1 MPSTT
6 SRAHIDRA
14 KIEPRVAE
22 LLFNGIVEREQSL
35 TVLLGH
41 VVSTANREG
50 AVLRNVTLQPL
61 HGQGTI
67 TVSGKVFAD
76 AMYEGDLM
84 AAAGVKTQIGR
95 ESREKYGEQH
105 AGVIY
110 TKELSREPGQR
121 GFPKAADD
129 GTLNIRYIGHSTG
142 EIVEGPHSGEAD
154 DSVMAYNYRLI
165 LTRDPV
171 NRIMVDK
178 PANYDPAI
186 AKAAAGGGFVPNLP
200 NGKVAWNGGRLIGPQ
215 NDYPAADWPAREA
228 IAKRYLDAM
237 LMRLWW
243 LQNDPEAPAGE
254 REAFAGYG
262 LAADEF
268 RDNHNVPYEIYVR
281 EARRLVGRH
290 VFKEQD
296 NLVAEGIART
306 PVHADSIA
314 ITDWPMDS
322 VACLPRSVPGGNV
335 DGILFLAEQ
344 SRPAQVPYRSILTHE
359 VDNLLVPVAISASH
373 VGWGSIRLEPIWMQ
387 LGESA
392 GHAAALSVKSATT
405 PARLDPDHLVRKLAA
420 SRVMV
425 TFFNDVD
432 VASNDPRVA
441 AAQYFGT
448 KGFFAG
454 YDARLDEPLTEAVR
468 GAWLD
473 GFEKL
478 KQVTLDAAKL
488 AAAVQAAESQD
499 SPATEELRGE
509 ALQRLFAQ
517 LEVPATQTTALE
529 KIDVFEAKTGGYMLY
544 RIPGIVVTAK
554 GTVLAYCEARKSASG
569 DWGTIDILL
578 RRSTDGGRTWGEPH
592 RLADV
597 PGPKQKNPVA
607 LKQKLA
613 TNDEVTYNNC
623 TLFADR
629 AGPVHAL
636 FCLEYARCFYLR
648 SDDDGRTWSKP
659 VEITKAFEAFRSEF
673 DWKVLATGPAHGIQ
687 LRSGRLVVPV
697 WLSTGTGGH
706 AHRPSVT
713 ATIYS
718 DDSGATW
725 HRGDIAVPSTPEWI
739 DPNETV
745 MVELADGRVM
755 LNVRSWSMQHRRLV
769 TTSPDGATGW
779 TKPEFDDALLEPI
792 CMASIVRYSLA
803 GEARGRNRILFAN
816 PHWLE
821 RADGKAQ
828 PGFGRDRK
836 NVSVKLSYDEGQTWP
851 VSKSLEAGF
860 SGYSD
865 LAVLPDGTIL
875 CFYERGSIDG
885 KNNFGT
891 GRLTVARFN
900 LAWLTDGADTEPAVR
915 SPR

>member
-1 MPSTT
+1 M
-6 SRAHIDRA
+6 I
-14 KIEPRVAE
+14 
-22 LLFNGIVEREQSL
+22 
-35 TVLLGH
+35 
-41 VVSTANREG
+41 
-50 AVLRNVTLQPL
+50 
-61 HGQGTI
+61 
-67 TVSGKVFAD
+67 
-76 AMYEGDLM
+76 
-84 AAAGVKTQIGR
+84 
-95 ESREKYGEQH
+95 
-105 AGVIY
+105 
-110 TKELSREPGQR
+110 
-121 GFPKAADD
+121 
-129 GTLNIRYIGHSTG
+129 
-142 EIVEGPHSGEAD
+142 
-154 DSVMAYNYRLI
+154 
-165 LTRDPV
+165 
-171 NRIMVDK
+171 
-178 PANYDPAI
+178 
-186 AKAAAGGGFVPNLP
+186 
-200 NGKVAWNGGRLIGPQ
+200 
-215 NDYPAADWPAREA
+215 
-228 IAKRYLDAM
+228 
-237 LMRLWW
+237 
-243 LQNDPEAPAGE
+243 
-254 REAFAGYG
+254 
-262 LAADEF
+262 
-268 RDNHNVPYEIYVR
+268 
-281 EARRLVGRH
+281 
-290 VFKEQD
+290 
-296 NLVAEGIART
+296 
-306 PVHADSIA
+306 
-314 ITDWPMDS
+314 
-322 VACLPRSVPGGNV
+322 
-335 DGILFLAEQ
+335 
-344 SRPAQVPYRSILTHE
+344 
-359 VDNLLVPVAISASH
+359 
-373 VGWGSIRLEPIWMQ
+373 
-387 LGESA
+387 
-392 GHAAALSVKSATT
+392 T
-405 PARLDPDHLVRKLAA
+405 PAKLDPDHLVRKLAA

-718 DDSGATW
+718 DDSGSTW
-725 HRGDIAVPSTPEWI
+725 HRGDIAVPSTPEWV

-745 MVELADGRVM
+745 VVELADGRVM
-755 LNVRSWSMQHRRLV
+755 LNVRSWSKQHRRLV

-891 GRLTVARFN
+891 GRLTVAWFN
-900 LAWLTDGADTEPAVR
+900 LAWLTDGADR
-915 SPR
+915 